1 MSQFLGSKMLPVD
14 GVQDA
19 RPSGVIGDWVPAG
32 GPQEDRCKVTSK
44 RMVVSI

>member
-1 MSQFLGSKMLPVD
+1 MMLPVD

-19 RPSGVIGDWVPAG
+19 RPSGLIGDWVPAG
-32 GPQEDRCKVTSK
+32 GPMHNTSK